1 MQSSNVLGFDAS
13 LTSSGFAYNT
23 IYGGLVTGTIKPP
36 KLRGT
41 RRLAWIRHEVYELLH
56 TALPN
61 KLTEPP
67 ALFVIEDYAMGAKGR
82 TFDIGELGGI
92 VKLEAWT
99 YKVNIL
105 RVPPSSL
112 KMFATGKGNADKNQ
126 VMLAVETIWGKDIA
140 QNDEAD
146 AFVLLQMGLAYLNK
160 SKVRSKVR
168 RNALSKCTFSRS

>member
-1 MQSSNVLGFDAS
+1 MQNTNVLGFDAS
-13 LTSSGFAYNT
+13 LVSSGFAYYDSSNE
-23 IYGGLVTGTIKPP
+23 LVTGTIKPP

-41 RRLAWIRHEVYELLH
+41 RRLAWIRYEVYELLH

-61 KLTEPP
+61 KFTELP
-67 ALFVIEDYAMGAKGR
+67 ALFVVEDYAMGAKGR

-112 KMFATGKGNADKNQ
+112 KMFATGKGNADKSQ
-126 VMLAVETIWGKDIA
+126 VMHAVKTTWGKDIT